1 MQFNPR
7 RARAG
12 APYLTLSRV
21 RLLRPRFLEELDSR
35 SSFDSGP
42 THRRA
47 KLRTAEEFLR
57 LRHRLEAVEHQDVA
71 RLALC
76 LVHALGGDAAGLLQR
91 RDLFVDLPPCV
102 VVPNAV
108 EYHGHRHFL
117 RPLYVRRIGAG
128 TLALGEAP
136 PSPRWEQ
143 RAGAA
148 RAADETVE
156 GPDAKLADTLRA

>member
-57 LRHRLEAVEHQDVA
+57 LRHRLEAVEHQDAA
-71 RLALC
+71 RIALC

-108 EYHGHRHFL
+108 KHHGHRHFFAPFNVL
-117 RPLYVRRIGAG
+117 RLGAG
-128 TLALGEAP
+128 TLAPGEAP
-136 PSPRWEQ
+136 RSPRWEQ
-143 RAGAA
+143 RAAAA
-148 RAADETVE
+148 RATEETVE
-156 GPDAKLADTLRA
+156 GHDAKLAHTLRA